1 MNPTHHKSRLEKLT
15 RGYAEAGLPLTSQRR
30 TLLHVLAGRPDHP
43 TVDQIYAELTLTLP
57 EVSRTTVYRSLEVL
71 TKLNLLKRVE
81 HPGASVRFDPNTEPH
96 HHFLCTACGALSDLP
111 ASALSGT
118 GELDCKELSLGQVEE
133 VSVLV
138 RGRCHGCQDVQ

>member
-1 MNPTHHKSRLEKLT
+1 MNPTHHKTTLERLT

-30 TLLHVLAGRPDHP
+30 ALLHVLAGRLDHP

-81 HPGASVRFDPNTEPH
+81 HPGASVRFDPNIEPH
-96 HHFLCTACGALSDLP
+96 HHFLCNSCGALSDLP
-111 ASALSGT
+111 SSSLSGAA
-118 GELDCKELSLGQVEE
+118 ELDCDARELGQIDEI
-133 VSVLV
+133 SVLV
-138 RGRCHGCQDVQ
+138 RGRCHACQDVQ